1 MGKRKIIKSE
11 AEDQF
16 ELDEQTID
24 EVSNAEEFAD
34 VEVTEE
40 DIVEAVQAIEALADA
55 VIEKANVEEKEID
68 ADALLDEVRDMIDET
83 HEEEPAEEEFPEEEE
98 LPEELVNSAVRVM
111 VSEDGAVEL
120 ESTPDEVY
128 NDTIDDMECTV
139 FDTCD
144 VPALD
149 VADTAAPEETEDDV
163 LVIGNSKSGN
173 YKKGFVVL
181 KSSANKKAWSAAFKK
196 VKKMVGS
203 SKLTPAHWVIV
214 SALAKKEEEE
224 DKKQKKI
231 ECKLI
236 KTIRSNKELKSK
248 FCRKL
253 LKSSEEFEP
262 NGGATDPEN
271 KPDET
276 VGEGNPGYEEEG
288 KTENMDSPEQ
298 IKPEDVTDNSGD
310 KTEKL
315 DAEGVDVP
323 NEDIIVVDVPL
334 TNSKKKVRM
343 EKIASRMSKGYNVY
357 RVIQSTKELE
367 TLGGKVIKCGKV
379 GFAFKNT
386 SQGIFCCVAP
396 FVGEGKGSAK
406 PTLKN
411 NRVVIARGAKEY
423 DIFSSA
429 EKVVIAR
436 RIASARMEGRKE
448 AMTQRKAGLVRSN
461 ARRPVS
467 PRKPLTSARKPTE
480 TRRPVRSSVIRP
492 EVLNRPLTSAR
503 KPLER
508 RTPVQRPLTSTRRP
522 TAGAPVRKPV
532 MSAARKEV
540 LNSRAQA
547 RQAIRSANIA
557 QRNEAQLR
565 SMHEAEER
573 QRLFQSSQR
582 QINEEKLEIK
592 SSNTRNMET
601 LDKMYKGM
609 F

>member
-1 MGKRKIIKSE
+1 MKKKLLVSAE
-11 AEDQF
+11 EDQF
-16 ELDEQTID
+16 EVDESIID

-40 DIVEAVQAIEALADA
+40 DIVDAVQAIEALADA

-98 LPEELVNSAVRVM
+98 LPEELTNSAVRVM

-120 ESTPDEVY
+120 EQTPDEVY

-144 VPALD
+144 EIPLD
-149 VADTAAPEETEDDV
+149 IEDDAAEPGDDV
-163 LVIGNSKSGN
+163 LVIGNSKSN
-173 YKKGFVVL
+173 KYKKGFVVL

-203 SKLTPAHWVIV
+203 AKLTPAHWVIV

-224 DKKQKKI
+224 DKKKKKI

-236 KTIRSNKELKSK
+236 KIIRSNKDRKNL
-248 FCRKL
+248 FCSKL

-271 KPDET
+271 KPAET
-276 VGEGNPGYEEEG
+276 TGEGNPGYQEEG
-288 KTENMDSPEQ
+288 NPENATSPEQ
-298 IKPEDVTDNSGD
+298 ITPEDVTNNSGD
-310 KTEKL
+310 TTEKL

-323 NEDIIVVDVPL
+323 DEDIIVVDVPL

-343 EKIASRMSKGYNVY
+343 QKVSSRLTKGYNVY
-357 RVIQSTKELE
+357 KVINSSKEIE
-367 TLGGKVIKCGKV
+367 TLNGKVIKCGKV
-379 GFAFKNT
+379 GFAFRNG
-386 SQGIFCCVAP
+386 SQGLLCCAAAYVDA
-396 FVGEGKGSAK
+396 GKGAYS
-406 PTLKN
+406 TVLKN
-411 NRVVIARGAKEY
+411 NKVVISKGKACDIFSAAERVVIAK
-423 DIFSSA
+423 
-429 EKVVIAR
+429 K
-436 RIASARMEGRKE
+436 IASARIEGRKE
-448 AMTQRKAGLVRSN
+448 GMNLAKKRV
-461 ARRPVS
+461 VS
-467 PRKPLTSARKPTE
+467 SAARKTVPN
-480 TRRPVRSSVIRP
+480 RRPVRSSVLRD
-492 EVLNRPLTSAR
+492 EVRNTTTRKPVTSAR
-503 KPLER
+503 KPEMT
-508 RTPVQRPLTSTRRP
+508 RTPVRRP
-522 TAGAPVRKPV
+522 VTSAARRPNTGATVRKPITSARREV
-532 MSAARKEV
+532 MNANR
-540 LNSRAQA
+540 QT
-547 RQAIRSANIA
+547 RQAIRSANEA
-557 QRNEAQLR
+557 KKNEMQLR

-582 QINEEKLEIK
+582 QISEEKKEIK

-601 LDKMYKGM
+601 LEKMYRGM